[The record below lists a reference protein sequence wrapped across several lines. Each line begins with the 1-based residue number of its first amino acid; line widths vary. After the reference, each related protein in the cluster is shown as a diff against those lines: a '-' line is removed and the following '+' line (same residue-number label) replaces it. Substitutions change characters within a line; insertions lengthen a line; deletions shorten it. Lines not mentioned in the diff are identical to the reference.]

1 MTASGEGAP
10 RRLVLLRHAK
20 AEATGGTS
28 DELRPLSLTGR
39 RQCAQVGA
47 RLLESGLVPGHV
59 LVSSALRTR
68 QTWELLRVALG
79 EDASPVVE
87 VEDLLYEARTHD
99 VLELVRGVDPE
110 VRTVLVVGHEP
121 TMSATT
127 AVLARTPDATGD
139 TDTDTGHL
147 AQVRTGLSTA
157 TFAVLEVEDW
167 AGLGRGTAT
176 LREVIRAAD

>member
-1 MTASGEGAP
+1 MTPSGEGAP

-20 AEATGGTS
+20 AETAGGTS
-28 DELRPLSLTGR
+28 DELRPLSLVGR
-39 RQCAQVGA
+39 RQSQQVGA
-47 RLLESGLVPGHV
+47 RLLQAGLVPGHV

-68 QTWELLRVALG
+68 QTWELLRGALG

-87 VEDLLYEARTHD
+87 VQDLLYEARTTD
-99 VLELVRGVDPE
+99 VLELVHGVDPE

-127 AVLARTPDATGD
+127 AVLARTPEVTGAPDAGD
-139 TDTDTGHL
+139 L

-167 AGLGRGTAT
+167 AGVGRGTAT
-176 LREVIRAAD
+176 LREVVRPAD